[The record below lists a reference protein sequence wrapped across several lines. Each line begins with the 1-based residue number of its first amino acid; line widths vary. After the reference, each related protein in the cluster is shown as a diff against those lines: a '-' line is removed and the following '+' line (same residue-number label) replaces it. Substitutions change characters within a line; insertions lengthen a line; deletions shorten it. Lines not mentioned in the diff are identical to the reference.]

1 MRNPNV
7 IFNCEACGR
16 HIERY
21 VRPSRHPSRFCGPSC
36 AGKKVGSGSPQAP
49 NRKPNV
55 FFECATCGKH
65 VERYVEPARQ
75 TVNHRRFCNLKC
87 AGKGMKGESHPRWK
101 GGRHANGSGYF
112 YVLRPEH
119 PFANKTG
126 HVLEHRLV
134 MEEALGRHLTSE
146 EVVHHIN
153 GDRCD
158 NRIGNLRLFATQ
170 AEHVRYHNLTR
181 AGESRAGGKV

>member
-1 MRNPNV
+1 MRKPNV
-7 IFNCEACGR
+7 SFNCEGCGR

-21 VRPSRHPSRFCGPSC
+21 VRPSRRPSRFCGPAC
-36 AGKKVGSGSPQAP
+36 AGSESPRTP
-49 NRKPNV
+49 GIRKPNV
-55 FFECATCGKH
+55 IFECAACGKH

-75 TVNHRRFCNLKC
+75 TANHRRFCDLKC
-87 AGKGMKGESHPRWK
+87 AGKGMRRESHPNWK
-101 GGRHANGSGYF
+101 GGRNANGNGYIS
-112 YVLRPEH
+112 VLCPGH

-134 MEEALGRHLTSE
+134 MEEALGRHLASE

-153 GDRCD
+153 GNRSD

-170 AEHVRYHNLTR
+170 AEHVRYHNLAR